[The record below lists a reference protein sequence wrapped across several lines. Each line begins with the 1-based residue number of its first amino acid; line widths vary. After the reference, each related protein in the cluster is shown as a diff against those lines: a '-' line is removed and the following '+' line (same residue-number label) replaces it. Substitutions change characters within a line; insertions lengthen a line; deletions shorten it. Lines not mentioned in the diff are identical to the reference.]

1 MGITIAHE
9 IMHAL
14 STEARKFNI
23 HGMWNQWWTDASI
36 VEYDRRAE
44 CIRKQ
49 FSRFKV
55 YDKNVRLR
63 LTIDT

>member
-9 IMHAL
+9 MMHAL
-14 STEARKFNI
+14 GTEARNYNM
-23 HGMWNQWWTDASI
+23 HGIWNQWWTETSI
-36 VEYDRRAE
+36 DEYDKRAE

-55 YDKNVRLR
+55 YDKNVRLQS
-63 LTIDT
+63 TIDI